1 MKRSPQSYEEL
12 DVPELPEAT
21 APFIPPHTELN
32 VSIISAAVDIPA
44 RLWGG
49 NAQSVE
55 VTGLDYTLH
64 LDYEKLPEIPAPSG
78 REGIWAAIWD
88 ENQNI
93 YQRVEFTHLP
103 PGPEG
108 PAGPPGG
115 PGPEGPA
122 GPTGPAGSTGPAGPA
137 GSQGPAGTQGVA
149 GPTGPIGPA
158 GPTGNTGPQGPTGT
172 VSVLVNDTPPP
183 APPPNSLWW
192 DSDGGT
198 LYISYNDGNSTQWVG
213 TSGPAG
219 APGADSTVPGP
230 AGPAGPA
237 GAAGPAGPQ
246 GPKGDTGVQGPSG
259 SVTDGD
265 KGDVIVSG
273 GGTVWT
279 LDAAITASI
288 SGKVSKAGDT
298 MPGTLA
304 ISATTA
310 STSPATGALTV
321 AGGVGISGAVYG
333 ASFNLADGGG
343 ISTEIGHYT
352 NIKDIYGIRVI
363 TLGDAS
369 DPANY
374 YRNDAHHFQSR
385 DLSKSYM
392 SVGLTVVEI
401 IQGGPNTNNGLKL
414 NYQELGVSWNILTGS
429 DGSLYF
435 AMNTNLRAS
444 INLNTGAY
452 TALSDARIAYKQT
465 AQPVEGLLANIDK
478 LRVYENMVEGRP
490 EMFVKAQEFI
500 QFAPHFV
507 KVGGIA
513 KELDEKGDDVVN
525 EAWGVSYE
533 RATAGALQLAKEIW
547 ETLSARIEELEAR
560 LAAVEGTR

>member
-1 MKRSPQSYEEL
+1 MKRSPQSYAEL

-265 KGDVIVSG
+265 KGDIVVSG

-279 LDAAITASI
+279 LDTAITTSI
-288 SGKVSKAGDT
+288 IGKVSKAGDT
-298 MPGTLA
+298 MPGALA
-304 ISATTA
+304 ISATAA
-310 STSPATGALTV
+310 STSPTTGALTV
-321 AGGVGISGAVYG
+321 AGGVGVGGAV
-333 ASFNLADGGG
+333 
-343 ISTEIGHYT
+343 
-352 NIKDIYGIRVI
+352 
-363 TLGDAS
+363 
-369 DPANY
+369 
-374 YRNDAHHFQSR
+374 
-385 DLSKSYM
+385 
-392 SVGLTVVEI
+392 SVGGRVSVGCVPGSIPGYGNVGTGVEI
-401 IQGGPNTNNGLKL
+401 NPDFVIASRTSSP
-414 NYQELGVSWNILTGS
+414 
-429 DGSLYF
+429 SL
-435 AMNTNLRAS
+435 LL
-444 INLNTGAY
+444 NLNTADGAIALFSKQGNVVGSIAVNATTTAYY
-452 TALSDARIAYKQT
+452 TSSSAELKEDLQTFDAGRI
-465 AQPVEGLLANIDK
+465 IDATE
-478 LRVYENMVEGRP
+478 VYDFKWKN
-490 EMFVKAQEFI
+490 
-500 QFAPHFV
+500 
-507 KVGGIA
+507 
-513 KELDEKGDDVVN
+513 LN
-525 EAWGVSYE
+525 E
-533 RATAGALQLAKEIW
+533 RAYGVVAQQAVEVYPQAVNHNEKEDWWGIDYSKYVPVLLQ
-547 ETLSARIEELEAR
+547 ELKAVRAR
-560 LAAVEGTR
+560 LAELEGKLGLEPKHAV